1 MEDTI
6 GWVGLGKMGLPMAQ
20 RLRHSG
26 QRMLVWARNPEQTLA
41 LRKEGAQVATD
52 LMELAHRCTTIFT
65 ILGDTRDVESVYQ
78 GLQPGMQEGALFIDM
93 TTAGPVVAT
102 TIQSMVQ
109 HRGAFFLDAPV
120 TGGVPGAAN
129 GTLTHFVGGDAQVL
143 ERCKPLL
150 ATLGRQAVHCGPA
163 GSGYRMKLI
172 NQTIVAGILLGLA
185 EGMALARAS
194 QFDPELLNEA
204 LGGGTASGMLFN
216 AYAERMMTG
225 TGDVNFTLGL
235 LRKDLRLAQAE
246 ADLQHQSS
254 RFLNFCIM
262 VLNQACDR
270 FGPHAGVQML
280 GRL

>member
-20 RLRHSG
+20 RLRESG
-26 QRMLVWARNPEQTLA
+26 QRMFVWARNPEQTLA
-41 LRKEGAQVATD
+41 LRKQGAQVATD
-52 LMELAHRCTTIFT
+52 LMELAHRCTTVFT

-78 GLQPGMQEGALFIDM
+78 ALQPGMQEGALFIDM
-93 TTAGPVVAT
+93 TTAAPGVAT
-102 TIQSMVQ
+102 TIQNMMQ
-109 HRGAFFLDAPV
+109 DRGAFFLDAPV
-120 TGGVPGAAN
+120 TGGVPGAAK
-129 GTLTHFVGGDAQVL
+129 GALTYFIGGDAQVI

-150 ATLGRQAVHCGPA
+150 DLLGQRAVHCGPT
-163 GSGYRMKLI
+163 GSGYRMKLV
-172 NQTIVAGILLGLA
+172 NQTIVVGILLGLA

-194 QFDPELLNEA
+194 QFDSALLNDA
-204 LGGGTASGMLFN
+204 LGAGTASGMLFN

-246 ADLQHQSS
+246 ADLQRQSS
-254 RFLNFCIM
+254 RFLNFAIM

-270 FGPHAGVQML
+270 FGPQAGIQML
-280 GRL
+280 GHM